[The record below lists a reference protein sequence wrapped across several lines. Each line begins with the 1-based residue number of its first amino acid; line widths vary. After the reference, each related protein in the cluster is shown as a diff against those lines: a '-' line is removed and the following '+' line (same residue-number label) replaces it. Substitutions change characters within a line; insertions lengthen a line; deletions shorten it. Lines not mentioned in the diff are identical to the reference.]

1 MDKQAEAER
10 IIRSH
15 VMWAMGAGLIPVP
28 IIDIAAVT
36 AIQLDMIKQLAALHG
51 SRFSVTD
58 GKAFLS
64 ALTGSTFAAIGSSLF
79 KIIPGVGSV
88 LGGVSMSITS
98 GASTY
103 AVGQVIHG
111 QLLATGSLDNIDIN
125 NAKRAYSEKF
135 EEGKAYASDLE
146 KNKDKSAEVY
156 KSLEQLAS
164 LKEKGILTEEVFE
177 AKKKEL
183 LARIYPR
190 AQLPRFVA
198 GPDDLVG
205 AHLVGVAVEN
215 RG

>member
-51 SRFSVTD
+51 SSFSVTD

-79 KIIPGVGSV
+79 KVIPGVGSV
-88 LGGVSMSITS
+88 LGGLSMSITS

-111 QLLATGSLDNIDIN
+111 QLLATGSLENIDIK
-125 NAKRAYSEKF
+125 NAKRAYKQAF

-146 KNKDKSAEVY
+146 KNKEASADVY

-164 LKEKGILTEEVFE
+164 LREKGILSEEEFE

-183 LARIYPR
+183 LAR
-190 AQLPRFVA
+190 L
-198 GPDDLVG
+198 
-205 AHLVGVAVEN
+205 
-215 RG
+215 

>member
-1 MDKQAEAER
+1 
-10 IIRSH
+10 
-15 VMWAMGAGLIPVP
+15 MGAGLIPVP

-36 AIQLDMIKQLAALHG
+36 AIQLDMIKQLSALHG
-51 SRFSVTD
+51 ASFSVTD

-111 QLLATGSLDNIDIN
+111 QLLATGSLKNIDIN
-125 NAKRAYSEKF
+125 SAKRAYGQKF
-135 EEGKAYASDLE
+135 EEGKKYASDLE
-146 KNKDKSAEVY
+146 KDKDKSAEVY

-164 LKEKGILTEEVFE
+164 LKEKGILTEEEFE

-183 LARIYPR
+183 LAR
-190 AQLPRFVA
+190 L
-198 GPDDLVG
+198 
-205 AHLVGVAVEN
+205 
-215 RG
+215 